1 MTMELQ
7 HLNPDGV
14 LQKRPNSQRI
24 FRMLREMQCHGIQ
37 DPAPSRLQ
45 HGEKTPRPGDAL
57 AAEVRLQKP

>member
-1 MTMELQ
+1 MKMELQ
-7 HLNPDGV
+7 HLNLDEM

-37 DPAPSRLQ
+37 GPAPSRLQ
-45 HGEKTPRPGDAL
+45 HGEMTPRPGGVL